1 MNPLRRL
8 FAGNGQLP
16 AGLRAELIGEGVL
29 FLEEGLPG
37 SITYR
42 NYRRPRYRAG
52 LGKRAIAGAIAV
64 TPRRFVVWTV
74 PGEMIDIADGH
85 PLRAAISVRV
95 EKPGQLCFSYRAEM
109 LRPDRSGTVEV
120 RLRTG
125 QASQV
130 DALLTIGA

>member
-16 AGLRAELIGEGVL
+16 AGLRAELMPEGVL

-42 NYRRPRYRAG
+42 NYRRPRYRVG
-52 LGKRAIAGAIAV
+52 LGKRAITGAIAV

-74 PGEMIDIADGH
+74 PGEMIDIAASH
-85 PLRAAISVRV
+85 PLRGALTVRV
-95 EKPGQLCFSYRAEM
+95 EKPGQLCISYRAEM
-109 LRPDRSGTVEV
+109 FRPDRSGTVEV

-125 QASQV
+125 QAAQV
-130 DALLTIGA
+130 SALLNPGA